1 LSRNVASEISSRGV
15 RVNTISPGGIV
26 TGIFAKTAGLD
37 GFKADQALSVITDL
51 FATLQPIQ
59 RAGVT
64 DDIANAAVFLASDAA
79 SFITGQD
86 LAVDGGL
93 VPFAKSGWE
102 EEVEFRAEIA
112 RRVRALNE
120 PL

>member
-1 LSRNVASEISSRGV
+1 VASEISGLGV

-26 TGIFAKTAGLD
+26 TGIFAKSAGLE
-37 GFKADQALSVITDL
+37 GAKADRALSVISDL
-51 FATLQPIQ
+51 FATLQPIR
-59 RAGVT
+59 RAGIT

-93 VPFAKSGWE
+93 ISFAKSGWE
-102 EEVEFRAEIA
+102 EGIEFRAEITQC
-112 RRVRALNE
+112 VRAQNE
-120 PL
+120 PI